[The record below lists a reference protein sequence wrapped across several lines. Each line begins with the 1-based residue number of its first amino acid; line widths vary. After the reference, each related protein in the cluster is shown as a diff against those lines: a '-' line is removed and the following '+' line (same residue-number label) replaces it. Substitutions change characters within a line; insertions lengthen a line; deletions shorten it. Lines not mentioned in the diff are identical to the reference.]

1 MAKRKPPSNTDKPSK
16 KPGLY
21 SSVLLWVFHNKPQD
35 SVTGEMPFS
44 QADLREAA
52 TALGVEAR
60 NFPDLT
66 YNLRSRSP
74 LPPEILE
81 AGYTTI
87 AIRGRGKYALVM
99 EVNKIEVP
107 ANTPIVEVSTA
118 PIPEAIRDIL
128 RADEQSV
135 LSAMHYLDIVSDFAG
150 ARAYHLQA
158 HLRTTGSFGQQVEA
172 DDVWVAVRQDPTE
185 HRIILPIE
193 AKGPHERLGRHQMIS
208 TIDAVLKKIPGIP
221 VAPLAANLEESG
233 LLLLIQFSYHV
244 SEEKITARTPTRFKR
259 YRLIPKIPLWPGNS

>member
-1 MAKRKPPSNTDKPSK
+1 MAKRKPANKAGKPVK

-21 SSVLLWVFHNKPQD
+21 RSVLLWVFQNKPQD
-35 SVTGEMPFS
+35 PATGELPFS

-52 TALGVEAR
+52 TTLGVEAR

-87 AIRGRGKYALVM
+87 ASRGRGMYALVM
-99 EVNKIEVP
+99 EVNKIDVP
-107 ANTPIVEVSTA
+107 ADTPVVAVSTDR
-118 PIPEAIRDIL
+118 IPDTIRDIL
-128 RADEQSV
+128 RADEQSI
-135 LSAMHYLDIVSDFAG
+135 LSAMRYLDLVSDFVRRKAW
-150 ARAYHLQA
+150 HLQG

-172 DDVWVAVRQDPTE
+172 DDVWVAVAEGAAGLRTV
-185 HRIILPIE
+185 LPIE
-193 AKGPHERLGRHQMIS
+193 AKGPYERLGRHQMIS

-221 VAPLAANLEESG
+221 VIPLAAHLEASG
-233 LLLLIQFSYHV
+233 LLLVIEFSYKLLAG
-244 SEEKITARTPTRFKR
+244 KITAINPTRFKR
-259 YRLIPKIPLWPGNS
+259 YRLTPKLALWP